1 MMKKIH
7 IPILIC
13 LPLFIACDYAHD
25 FWVNNNSN
33 RPIVISCEY
42 DYKLYPDT
50 FTIPTSTAEK
60 VKPNDRG
67 QLWTLLG
74 RKSIYSILNTE
85 IISIYIMSP
94 DTLEKYG
101 FERMQ
106 ADYNILA
113 RYDITEDIDKH
124 FRGNF
129 EYPPSQQMMDSG
141 MRIYI
146 NPDNPD
152 L

>member
-1 MMKKIH
+1 MKKIH

-25 FWVNNNSN
+25 FWVNNNSD

-85 IISIYIMSP
+85 IISI
-94 DTLEKYG
+94 
-101 FERMQ
+101 
-106 ADYNILA
+106 
-113 RYDITEDIDKH
+113 DITEELDKH

-141 MRIYI
+141 MKIYI